1 MAVASVIVPTRN
13 DTIMRRNTTRLR
25 QIITL
30 GACAA
35 LCGYA
40 NFVGAQTS
48 DALPLVA
55 PSSPAPL
62 ADDAIA
68 ELDAPENTTPFATE
82 ASFESANVEAPTSQ
96 AAAEAAA
103 AAKKKREALKKAVAG
118 AYKPLFYDNDFKYID
133 NPLYDDWFLGDSL
146 KRMDVGRAKVD
157 IGGQFRVR
165 FHDEHNMRSF
175 GLAGVDDTFV
185 LTRTRLFANVELG
198 DELRIYAEGLDAQSH
213 YEHRAPRSIEENR
226 FEMLNLFA
234 DVLLF
239 ETGRGKLTFRGGRQ
253 ELLYGAERLV
263 SPLDWANT
271 RRTFEGYK
279 TMWVGEDW
287 KIDSFYTRPVLVN
300 PQQFDSPTYQQ
311 QFFGTYATYKKIENQ
326 TIDLYWLSYNND
338 LPPNH
343 FRYQTLGTRWL
354 GSRDRW
360 LWETEAG
367 TQFGE
372 NTTGTDH
379 SAMYATVGLGRKN
392 EDRDWKP
399 TLWAYYDYASGGA
412 VRGAGQGM
420 NHLFPL
426 AHKYLGFMD
435 LYGRSNIES
444 PNVQL
449 TLQPHE
455 KVKLLFWYYYFFLED
470 KRDTPYNI
478 NMTAFNPNNTPASR
492 DLGHEIDFTAT
503 YTLNPR
509 MDILFGY
516 SHFFA
521 GKYYK
526 YTPGLANRADGDFLY
541 TQFQWN
547 Y

>member
-1 MAVASVIVPTRN
+1 MTPVVPPFRRSIRLAAFCILLGSSSASHAQVVELPAVVESQSVDAVESATAVEQAGAVEPAHFASAELVT
-13 DTIMRRNTTRLR
+13 D
-25 QIITL
+25 
-30 GACAA
+30 AA
-35 LCGYA
+35 A
-40 NFVGAQTS
+40 
-48 DALPLVA
+48 A
-55 PSSPAPL
+55 PSP
-62 ADDAIA
+62 
-68 ELDAPENTTPFATE
+68 
-82 ASFESANVEAPTSQ
+82 Q
-96 AAAEAAA
+96 AAAA
-103 AAKKKREALKKAVAG
+103 AAKKKKEALKKAIAS
-118 AYKPLFYDNDFKYID
+118 AYKPVFYDNDFKYID
-133 NPLYDDWFLGDSL
+133 NPLYDDWFLGDRF
-146 KRMDVGRAKVD
+146 KRMRVGDAATVD
-157 IGGQFRVR
+157 IGGQYRVR

-175 GLAGVDDTFV
+175 GLTGFDDTFL
-185 LTRTRLFANVELG
+185 LTRTRLFANVEFG
-198 DELRIYAEGLDAQSH
+198 DELRVYAEGIDADSN
-213 YEHRAPRSIEENR
+213 YEHRPPRSIEEDR
-226 FEMLNLFA
+226 FDMLNLFA

-239 ETGRGKLTFRGGRQ
+239 DNQWGKFTFRGGRQ

-279 TMWVGEDW
+279 TMWAIDDW
-287 KIDSFYTRPVLVN
+287 KVDTFYTRPVLVN

-311 QFFGTYATYKKIENQ
+311 QFFGSYATYKGIKDQ
-326 TIDLYWLSYNND
+326 TIDAYWLAFNND
-338 LPPNH
+338 LAPNH
-343 FRYQTLGTRWL
+343 FRYQTLGARWL
-354 GSRDRW
+354 GAHDQW

-372 NTTGTDH
+372 NTSGTDH

-392 EDRDWKP
+392 DERDWKP

-412 VRGAGQGM
+412 VRAAGQGM

-455 KVKLLFWYYYFFLED
+455 KVKFLFWYYYFFLED

-492 DLGHEIDFTAT
+492 DLGHEIDFTT
-503 YTLNPR
+503 TFTLNPR
-509 MDILFGY
+509 MDILVGY

-526 YTPGLANRADGDFLY
+526 YTPGVAGGDDGDFFY
-541 TQFQWN
+541 TQYQWN
-547 Y
+547 F